1 MGSGMSGLLVFLI
14 MQIAGLY
21 HHAWLRR
28 LNQIRNQAPP
38 ACDRQK
44 LTFAQL
50 PGLFFAAAQAD
61 HRAPVKYYEGKIAMS
76 ALQSLQGFLST
87 QPVIDFMTNILAAI
101 CVLVVTF
108 LLSRWVKSSIAQLGF
123 KYDQLDDT
131 LFVFLSKFSQIVVI
145 IVGAT
150 FVLNSFGVQTTS
162 IVALLGAAGLAVG
175 LALQGTLSN
184 FAAGIML
191 IVFRPFKQGDFVSVS
206 GQSGTVKEISIF
218 TTELATTDN
227 LQVIVPNGQVW
238 GAPITNYSVYDKRRL
253 DLVFSV
259 SYGTDLARADAVL
272 TDLVAGDTRI
282 HKAPDPL
289 IKVSALNQSS
299 VDFTLR
305 LWCDAS
311 DYLTLKFDLTR
322 RVKEAFDVAGIEIP
336 FPTTMI
342 INSNDPR

>member
-1 MGSGMSGLLVFLI
+1 MKELLSWQGIISTEPV
-14 MQIAGLY
+14 M
-21 HHAWLRR
+21 
-28 LNQIRNQAPP
+28 
-38 ACDRQK
+38 D
-44 LTFAQL
+44 FA
-50 PGLFFAAAQAD
+50 
-61 HRAPVKYYEGKIAMS
+61 
-76 ALQSLQGFLST
+76 
-87 QPVIDFMTNILAAI
+87 TNILVAI
-101 CVLVVTF
+101 CILATTF
-108 LLSRWVKSSIAQLGF
+108 VLSRWVKSSVLRMGF

-131 LFVFLSKFSQIVVI
+131 LFVFLSKFSQIVVMT
-145 IVGAT
+145 VGAI

-259 SYGTDLARADAVL
+259 SYSTDLARADTVL
-272 TDLVAGDTRI
+272 ADLVAGDDRI
-282 HKAPDPL
+282 HTAPAPL

-311 DYLTLKFDLTR
+311 EYLTLKFDLTR
-322 RVKEAFDVAGIEIP
+322 RVKEAFDAAGIEIP

-342 INSNDPR
+342 VNSTTGT

>member
-1 MGSGMSGLLVFLI
+1 MKELLSWQGIISTEPV
-14 MQIAGLY
+14 M
-21 HHAWLRR
+21 
-28 LNQIRNQAPP
+28 
-38 ACDRQK
+38 D
-44 LTFAQL
+44 FA
-50 PGLFFAAAQAD
+50 
-61 HRAPVKYYEGKIAMS
+61 
-76 ALQSLQGFLST
+76 
-87 QPVIDFMTNILAAI
+87 TNILAAI
-101 CVLVVTF
+101 CILAATF
-108 LLSRWVKSSIAQLGF
+108 VLSRWVKSSVARMGF

-131 LFVFLSKFSQIVVI
+131 LFVFLSKFSQIVVMT
-145 IVGAT
+145 VGAI

-259 SYGTDLARADAVL
+259 SYSTDLARADTVL
-272 TDLVAGDTRI
+272 VDLVAGDDRI
-282 HKAPDPL
+282 HTAPAPL
-289 IKVSALNQSS
+289 I
-299 VDFTLR
+299 
-305 LWCDAS
+305 
-311 DYLTLKFDLTR
+311 
-322 RVKEAFDVAGIEIP
+322 
-336 FPTTMI
+336 
-342 INSNDPR
+342 

>member
-1 MGSGMSGLLVFLI
+1 MSMLL
-14 MQIAGLY
+14 
-21 HHAWLRR
+21 
-28 LNQIRNQAPP
+28 
-38 ACDRQK
+38 
-44 LTFAQL
+44 
-50 PGLFFAAAQAD
+50 
-61 HRAPVKYYEGKIAMS
+61 S
-76 ALQSLQGFLST
+76 LQSFLST

-101 CVLVVTF
+101 CVLLVTF
-108 LLSRWVKSSIAQLGF
+108 ILSRWVKSSIARMGF

-131 LFVFLSKFSQIVVI
+131 LFIFLSKFSQIVVI

-259 SYGTDLARADAVL
+259 SYGTDLGRADTVL
-272 TDLVAGDTRI
+272 ADLVAGDARI
-282 HKAPDPL
+282 HKGPDPL

-311 DYLTLKFDLTR
+311 DYLTLKFDMTR
-322 RVKEAFDVAGIEIP
+322 SVKEAFDAAGIEIP
-336 FPTTMI
+336 FPTTRI
-342 INSNDPR
+342 VNSTDPN